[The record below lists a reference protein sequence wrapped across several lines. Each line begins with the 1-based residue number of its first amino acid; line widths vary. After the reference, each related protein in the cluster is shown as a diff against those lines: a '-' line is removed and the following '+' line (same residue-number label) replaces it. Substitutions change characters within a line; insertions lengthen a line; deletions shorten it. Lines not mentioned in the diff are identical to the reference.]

1 MLTVIALVCLAQLTP
16 STGINVSE
24 DLSLRL
30 TPEVLV
36 TRAVRPAVVSIQAE
50 IPQLDMFGQTRI
62 VTSGGSGAVIY
73 DDGWVVTNFH
83 VVNGATSI
91 KVSLEPIAGQP
102 PVEFGARLVNS
113 VAEEDLAL
121 LKIDAPPDMVFA
133 TVTMG
138 TSSDLMVAEPV
149 IAIGNP
155 YGQTLTV
162 SRGIISGLHRDITIE
177 GQGLRFSNLIQT
189 DASINPGNSGGPLLN
204 IYGQL
209 IGINTVVNRQ
219 AENIGFAIP
228 VDRIQE
234 VIEESLLAP
243 SRAASWYGFDVDSKS
258 AIAVDEDSGDGGSG
272 DGGTVGFSITSVTP
286 GGPAARGG
294 LQVGDLLTGW
304 GGRSFQ
310 TIDAFVLARAELT
323 PEVPVRFVVRRETRE
338 RVIELEGWGRDE
350 GLVFDRAGFKGRTT
364 LVSDRNFRQYFTWIE
379 QVRPGG
385 PAERLGLRQG
395 DLIESFQAKGR
406 QVVVPRSPQILALY
420 LNALEPGAEV
430 DLDVWRDENENGRLD
445 YSNAASELL
454 RGTLVIE

>member
-1 MLTVIALVCLAQLTP
+1 MITALALACFAQLTP
-16 STGINVSE
+16 STGNNVSE

-50 IPQLDMFGQTRI
+50 VPQVDMFGQTRI
-62 VTSGGSGAVIY
+62 ATSGGSGAVIY

-102 PVEFGARLVNS
+102 PVEFTARLVNS

-121 LKIDAPPDMVFA
+121 LKIDAPPGTVFA
-133 TVTMG
+133 TVTLG

-219 AENIGFAIP
+219 AENMGFAIP

-258 AIAVDEDSGDGGSG
+258 AVTIGGG
-272 DGGTVGFSITSVTP
+272 ANGGETVAFRITSVTP

-294 LQVGDLLTGW
+294 FQVGDLLTGW
-304 GGRSFQ
+304 GERRFQ
-310 TIDAFVLARAELT
+310 TADAFVLARAELT
-323 PEVPVRFVVRRETRE
+323 PEVPVRFVVRRDARD
-338 RVIELEGWGRDE
+338 RVVELQGWERDE
-350 GLVFDRAGFKGRTT
+350 GLVYDRAGFKGRTS
-364 LVSDRNFRQYFTWIE
+364 LMSDRRYRRYFTWIE
-379 QVRPGG
+379 EVRPGG

-430 DLDVWRDENENGRLD
+430 DLDVWRDENENGQLD
-445 YSNAASELL
+445 YSNAVSELL